1 MKVTPLDQAQTRP
14 RTVAVGTFDGVHAGH
29 REVIGEADTVLTFDP
44 HPLEVL
50 APDRAPRLLTDSV
63 RKAELIAGLG
73 VEEMVV
79 IPFDRGFASQSPQEF
94 IDEVLIG
101 RLGAGAVRVGEN
113 FRFGQGAGGDAQLL
127 DAQPGFATEVV
138 GLLERDGRV
147 VSSSWIRELVT
158 EGDVEAANA
167 LLESRFELAG
177 TVARGERRGTELG
190 YPTANLAP
198 HPRRVLP
205 AYGVYA
211 ATAVLQDGSEFP
223 SAVSIGIRPT
233 FETELGELVEAYL
246 IDFDG
251 DLYDSPLRL
260 RFHSRLRPELAFD
273 DADALIEQMA
283 RDVEDA
289 RSLLAG
295 G

>member
-1 MKVTPLDQAQTRP
+1 MKVTPLDQAETRP

-50 APDRAPRLLTDSV
+50 APDRAPRLLTDSA

-113 FRFGQGAGGDAQLL
+113 FRFGKGAGGDAQLL
-127 DAQPGFATEVV
+127 GAQPGLATEVV

-147 VSSSWIRELVT
+147 VSSSWIRELVS
-158 EGDVEAANA
+158 EGDLETANA

-190 YPTANLAP
+190 YPTANLEP